1 MNPFSLRLLW
11 KAIRGRSLTF
21 ALLFAMVLL
30 GYSGFGLMKS
40 VFLAMPFLPVWMA
53 YVLPFVII
61 GLLARFE
68 PKLMPDPRRRRIL
81 SFGVVGL
88 SIALASV
95 AWRWE
100 RAVEAKSEPVP
111 AVAIEAGT
119 AGAGEGPSVS
129 DDQVRERK
137 PGPPGK
143 R

>member
-21 ALLFAMVLL
+21 ALLFATVLL

-40 VFLAMPFLPVWMA
+40 LFLAIPVLPVWMA
-53 YVLPFVII
+53 YVLPFVVI

-68 PKLMPDPRRRRIL
+68 PRLLPDPRRRAIL

-88 SIALASV
+88 SIALTYSV
-95 AWRWE
+95 WRWE
-100 RAVEAKSEPVP
+100 QAVTPEPPPATEAPEPADTP
-111 AVAIEAGT
+111 ER
-119 AGAGEGPSVS
+119 
-129 DDQVRERK
+129 DRK

>member
-40 VFLAMPFLPVWMA
+40 LFLAIPVLPVWMA
-53 YVLPFVII
+53 YVLPLVII
-61 GLLARFE
+61 GLIARFE
-68 PKLMPDPRRRRIL
+68 PRLLPDPRRRAIL
-81 SFGVVGL
+81 SFGVVFFSIGL
-88 SIALASV
+88 AYIV
-95 AWRWE
+95 WRWE
-100 RAVEAKSEPVP
+100 QAVQAEPPPSAETAAP
-111 AVAIEAGT
+111 ADTPGI
-119 AGAGEGPSVS
+119 
-129 DDQVRERK
+129 ERK